1 MRKFSSIKETPRAVE
16 TVAAESPCAPA
27 ATAAFAVHN
36 MPKVTARGGFLLA
49 EALAAAA
56 LSLVALLVAFSM
68 LSWVVRFCAVA
79 EARLKSEE
87 NAALALAHLSAHS
100 DPGGY
105 AVKHGSCEICGK
117 ITAAYYSLPD
127 SDDKNAL
134 LWPDP

>member
-1 MRKFSSIKETPRAVE
+1 MRKFSSIKETPCAVE
-16 TVAAESPCAPA
+16 TVAAERPSAPA
-27 ATAAFAVHN
+27 ATAASAVRN

-56 LSLVALLVAFSM
+56 LSLVALLAAFSM
-68 LSWVVRFCAVA
+68 FSWAVRLYSAA

-87 NAALALAHLSAHS
+87 NAALALAHLSAHG

-105 AVKHGSCEICGK
+105 AVKRGGCKICGK

-134 LWPDP
+134 LWPDL